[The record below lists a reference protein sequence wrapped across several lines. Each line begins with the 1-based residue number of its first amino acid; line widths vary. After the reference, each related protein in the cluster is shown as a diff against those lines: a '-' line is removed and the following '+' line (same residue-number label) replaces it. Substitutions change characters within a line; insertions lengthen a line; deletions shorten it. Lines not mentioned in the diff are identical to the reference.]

1 MFIMSNIPMDTESL
15 NPFTSAEAK
24 SKIGKRV
31 RVTREYS
38 TVPLGTI
45 GTVIGVHPQHKGV
58 LVVQWDLPPT
68 MSGPVQGWFGK
79 TKFEKYLV
87 VVD

>member
-1 MFIMSNIPMDTESL
+1 MDTDSL
-15 NPFTSAEAK
+15 TPFTATEAQA
-24 SKIGKRV
+24 KIGKRV

-58 LVVQWDLPPT
+58 LVIQWNLPPT
-68 MSGPVQGWFGK
+68 TSGPVQSWFGK
-79 TKFEKYLV
+79 TKYEKYLGEIDWPSKEIV
-87 VVD
+87 

>member
-1 MFIMSNIPMDTESL
+1 MDTESL
-15 NPFTSAEAK
+15 TPFTPAEAK

-38 TVPLGTI
+38 TVPLGTT
-45 GTVIGVHPQHKGV
+45 GTVIGVHSQHKGV

-87 VVD
+87 EMD